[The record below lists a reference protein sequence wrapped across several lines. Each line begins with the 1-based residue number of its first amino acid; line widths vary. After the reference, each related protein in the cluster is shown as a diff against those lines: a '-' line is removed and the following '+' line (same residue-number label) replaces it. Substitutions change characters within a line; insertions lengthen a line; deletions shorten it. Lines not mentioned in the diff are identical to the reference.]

1 MRTKKNNAQIE
12 MAILLV
18 IVLVFYVI
26 FSDWEHF
33 KLGSLGNF

>member
-12 MAILLV
+12 MAILLM
-18 IVLVFYVI
+18 IVLVFHAI